1 VGQLQL
7 ELGKPELDKLEVVHI
22 EVGILELAHIEVG
35 ILELDK
41 LELAHIE
48 VVHIEVGI
56 LELAHIEVVHI
67 EVGIL
72 ELDMLEYLVQLHKKP
87 TLQKAYLV
95 KKEKFYS
102 SFLVVYILQITTDS
116 IIYKI

>member
-7 ELGKPELDKLEVVHI
+7 ELGKPELDK
-22 EVGILELAHIEVG
+22 LELAHIEVG

-56 LELAHIEVVHI
+56 LELAHI

-102 SFLVVYILQITTDS
+102 SFLVVYILHIRTDS